1 MFRNYVEST
10 LTLILSLLVTTPPS
24 LIEVHQCLGKCLSAL
39 LTTLGPELQDTSR
52 GMTTTRS
59 TCLACCAIIQN
70 HPDAIVQSAAIAC
83 SQQLQLFA
91 PQYVSLPEV
100 VPLLCRN
107 LDSSHLLLRR
117 AAANCLRQ
125 FAQRDPNMVW
135 NLARMVWN
143 QDSQTETEERG
154 LEHVVLAKLDSEND
168 QKLCADLREILFS
181 LLTSLAPENPMKW
194 LQLCNSVL
202 AAVNEQSGQG
212 QQQASQEASRHAEGR
227 GEDMD
232 EDMAKFTTGE
242 EQQPATKISPRWPTK
257 EFAVEC
263 SRKIYKVC
271 KSDPAHFDLSL
282 AQRQKQQKGGL
293 FHKSVVMSLGIYI
306 PPPLF
311 PPPLPSPPPLPLSPS
326 PPSLSCRRLS
336 SDASLRASA
345 YLVHCSH
352 CQCGSTEAGRLPSSQ
367 GRHP

>member
-10 LTLILSLLVTTPPS
+10 LTLVLSLLVTTPPS

-143 QDSQTETEERG
+143 QGSQTETEERG

-168 QKLCADLREILFS
+168 QKLCVDLREILFS

-212 QQQASQEASRHAEGR
+212 QQAGQEALRHAEGG

-271 KSDPAHFDLSL
+271 KSDPAHFDLTL

-293 FHKSVVMSLGIYI
+293 VLKSVVISLGIL
-306 PPPLF
+306 PPPLSPPF
-311 PPPLPSPPPLPLSPS
+311 PLSPLSPLSPSLPFPPLPLSPPS
-326 PPSLSCRRLS
+326 PSLL
-336 SDASLRASA
+336 LP
-345 YLVHCSH
+345 LP
-352 CQCGSTEAGRLPSSQ
+352 LPSSPPLPTTLWQ
-367 GRHP
+367 ETI